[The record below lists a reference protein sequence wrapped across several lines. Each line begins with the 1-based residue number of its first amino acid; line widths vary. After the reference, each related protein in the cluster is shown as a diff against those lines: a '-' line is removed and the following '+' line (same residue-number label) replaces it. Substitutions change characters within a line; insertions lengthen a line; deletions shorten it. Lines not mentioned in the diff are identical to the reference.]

1 MRKTATVIVL
11 LSLALGISV
20 LPGGATPSSIRSLD
34 GSGNNLKHP
43 DWGQTNTEYRRV
55 AQPAYADGIH
65 EPATGPDPRYVSNRV
80 FNDVGQNLFSENGV
94 TQWGWAWGQF
104 LDHTFGL
111 RDETP
116 AEHTPI
122 PFAANDPL
130 ERFTND
136 LKMIDFFRTPAAP
149 DTGISRPREQINTV
163 SSYIDAFNVYGGT
176 AARLDWLREGPVDGN
191 PTNNRAKLLLTSD
204 GYLPQVNARGT
215 VPAPPMDLMGALM
228 AAPGNAIVA
237 GDVRA
242 NENIALTALHTLFAR
257 EHNRIVAALPS
268 RLTDEEK
275 FQIARRVVGAEMQ
288 YVTYNEFLPAM
299 GVRLPPYR
307 GYDDHVDASL
317 SNEFAVVGYRAH
329 SQIHGEFE
337 PLVPIGAYS
346 PAQLNA
352 FKAQGIAVEDNGDG
366 TLTLV
371 VPLNTAFGNPGLLHS
386 LGLGPVLQSLGEV
399 QYRNDEQID
408 ESLRSVLFQIPKPGA
423 PDPATCAQPT
433 VNPNCF
439 RGVADLG
446 AIDIARGRDHGM
458 PSYNELR
465 KAYGL
470 APKRSFTDITGEPTD
485 RFPTDQKVDR
495 RDPSDRFAS
504 DRRTD
509 RRDRFDRLP
518 SDERFDRGDPIDRR
532 PTDGRIDRRDPI
544 DDPDILD
551 VVELRDGDGKV
562 VPLDSD
568 EAGEEAVVATRRT
581 TLAARLHAIYGSV
594 DNIDAFVGM
603 VSERHVRGTEFGE
616 LQLAM
621 WTNQFAALRDGDRF
635 FYLNDPA
642 LRVIAD
648 QFGID
653 YRQTLAQ
660 IVKLDA
666 GVTVP
671 PDVFRAAG

>member
-1 MRKTATVIVL
+1 MRKTATVTVL
-11 LSLALGISV
+11 LAMALALSA
-20 LPGGATPSSIRSLD
+20 LPGGATPSSVRSLD
-34 GSGNNLKHP
+34 GGGNNLRHP
-43 DWGQTNTEYRRV
+43 DWGQANTQYRRV
-55 AQPAYADGIH
+55 AQPAYGDGIH
-65 EPATGPDPRYVSNRV
+65 EPATGPDPRYVSNRI

-122 PFAANDPL
+122 PFAAGDPL
-130 ERFTND
+130 ERFKND
-136 LKMIDFFRTPAAP
+136 LGVIDFFRTPAAP
-149 DTGISRPREQINTV
+149 GTGISRPREQINTV

-176 AARLDWLREGPVDGN
+176 PARLDWLREGSADGN
-191 PTNNRAKLLLTSD
+191 PDNNGAKLLLTND
-204 GYLPQVNARGT
+204 GYLPQVNARGS
-215 VPAPPMDLMGALM
+215 VPAPAMDLMGALM

-257 EHNRIVAALPS
+257 EHNRIVAALPR
-268 RLTDEEK
+268 RLSDEEK
-275 FQIARRVVGAEMQ
+275 FQIARRVVGAEIQ

-307 GYDDHVDASL
+307 GYDDGVDASL

-337 PLVPIGAYS
+337 PVVPVGAYS
-346 PAQLNA
+346 PSQLA
-352 FKAQGIAVEDNGDG
+352 SFQAQGIAVEDNGDN

-371 VPLNTAFGNPGLLHS
+371 IPLNTAFGNPGLLHA

-408 ESLRSVLFQIPKPGA
+408 DSLRSVLFQMPKPGA
-423 PDPATCAQPT
+423 ADPASCAQPI

-446 AIDIARGRDHGM
+446 AIDIQRGRDHGI
-458 PSYNELR
+458 PGYNELR

-470 APKRSFTDITGEPTD
+470 APKRSFTDITGESTD
-485 RFPTDQKVDR
+485 RFPSGRQIDRRDRIDRFRPDRRIDR
-495 RDPSDRFAS
+495 RDPFDLPSDARI
-504 DRRTD
+504 DRD
-509 RRDRFDRLP
+509 PIDRLP
-518 SDERFDRGDPIDRR
+518 S
-532 PTDGRIDRRDPI
+532 DGRIDRRDPI

-551 VVELRDGDGKV
+551 VVELRDDAGKV

-568 EAGEEAVVATRRT
+568 EASEDAVVGIRRT
-581 TLAARLHAIYGSV
+581 TLAARLRAIYGSV
-594 DNIDAFVGM
+594 DKLDAFVGM
-603 VSERHVRGTEFGE
+603 VSEQHVRGTEFGE

-621 WTNQFAALRDGDRF
+621 WTKQFAALRDGDRF

-642 LRVIAD
+642 LRAIAE

-660 IVKLDA
+660 IVKLSA

-671 PDVFRAAG
+671 ADVFKEAG